1 MPLPSPIGKQKEVV
15 TLTPE
20 GHAVVL
26 GTAGSGKTT
35 MAIHRAAFVAD
46 ERADHGGRT
55 LLVTFNRA
63 LVTYLEH
70 LRPPELIGVDV
81 RNYHHFARG
90 YLAAQGRMSYN
101 AICENDLRDHI
112 IALAVENLREDDQN
126 AGVFLER
133 PFQLFSDEIR
143 WINQHGIDNKTDY
156 VASERIGRSQARIRR
171 ADRPAM
177 WGIYK
182 EYVRIRS
189 ESYQKQYDWDD
200 LAVAARRTMEEDG
213 GERFYRHVVIDE
225 GQDFSPEMIRSL
237 ALAIPDNGSLTV
249 FADVAQQIYGR
260 RISWADAGLDITEPW
275 RFEKNYRNSPQIAAL
290 GLAIAGMPYYAG
302 EPDMVAPTE
311 FAADGPMPTLVR
323 FGSVTDEAAF
333 VIDQARR
340 AAASGSVAILVRR
353 RSEEAMIRASL
364 RGAQRLHRDMAVWIA
379 GPGVSYGT
387 YHAAKG
393 LEFDTV
399 ILPQLSTSHM
409 PEPEAVAA
417 LGLDEAMAD
426 DGRLLY
432 VGVTR
437 ARQNL
442 IMTCSGE
449 LTPLLPAGG
458 ELWVEV
464 RR

>member
-1 MPLPSPIGKQKEVV
+1 MPLPPPVGKQKEVV
-15 TLTPE
+15 TLMPE
-20 GHAVVL
+20 GHVVVL

-46 ERADHGGRT
+46 ERADHGGAT

-70 LRPPELIGVDV
+70 LRPPELRSVDV
-81 RNYHHFARG
+81 RTYHHFARG
-90 YLAAQGRMSYN
+90 YLASRGLMSFN
-101 AICENDLRDHI
+101 AICDNELRDTI
-112 IALAVENLREDDQN
+112 ITEAIASVRARRNGQTL
-126 AGVFLER
+126 LER
-133 PFQLFSDEIR
+133 PLQLFSEEIR
-143 WINQHGIDNKTDY
+143 WINHHGIETEADY
-156 VASERIGRSQARIRR
+156 VRAERIGRSTARLRR
-171 ADRPAM
+171 AERSVVYEV
-177 WGIYK
+177 YK
-182 EYVRIRS
+182 EYRERRAS
-189 ESYQKQYDWDD
+189 EYGRDYDWDD
-200 LAVAARRTMEEDG
+200 LAGATRKALDDDD
-213 GERFYRHVVIDE
+213 GERMYHHVVIDE

-237 ALAIPDNGSLTV
+237 ALAIPKNGSFTM

-260 RISWADAGLDITEPW
+260 RISWADAGLKITEPW
-275 RFEKNYRNSPQIAAL
+275 RFEKNYRNSPQIAEL
-290 GLAIAGMPYYAG
+290 GLAIAAMPYYAG

-323 FGSVTDEAAF
+323 FDSVGEETAF

-340 AAASGSVAILVRR
+340 ASESGSVVVLVRR
-353 RSEEAMIRASL
+353 RSDEGSL
-364 RGAQRLHRDMAVWIA
+364 RRAFPGAQRLHRDMLAWNP

-387 YHAAKG
+387 YHSAKG

-399 ILPQLSTSHM
+399 ILPRLSASDV
-409 PEPEAVAA
+409 PDPDAVEA
-417 LGLDEAMAD
+417 LGKEEATAG

-442 IMTCSGE
+442 IMTCAGE
-449 LTPLLPAGG
+449 LTPLMPPND
-458 ELWVEV
+458 ELWQES